1 MKSKIHERL
10 TSQPNDAGKKT
21 ISREP
26 YRLLKDMCHIHAP
39 SGNETAMK
47 EFLLE
52 YIRTH
57 SKTWKHR
64 PKVIHGKGFQD
75 NIILVFG
82 KPRTAVFAH
91 MDSIGFTV
99 RYGKQLVK
107 IGGPVTQTGFKL
119 TGEDSKGRQDV
130 ELLVNED
137 KKTGARSLQYTGK
150 RDFERGTELVFK
162 ANWRES
168 KDYLQC
174 CYMDNRLGV
183 YNALKVAETL
193 KNGAIVFS
201 SWEEHGGGS
210 VSYLQK
216 YLYETYQV
224 SQGLISDISWI
235 SDGVHYAK
243 GPVISLRDSLIPR
256 RAFVNK
262 IIRMAKAAGCDFQLE
277 VEGAGGSDGKELQ
290 MAAYPWDWCFIGAA
304 EENVHTPD
312 EKVHKKDVEG
322 MIRLYEVLMKEL

>member
-1 MKSKIHERL
+1 MKKDKNSY
-10 TSQPNDAGKKT
+10 Q
-21 ISREP
+21 
-26 YRLLKDMCHIHAP
+26 LLKDMCQVHAP
-39 SGNETAMK
+39 SGNEIAMK
-47 EFLLE
+47 DFIMD
-52 YIRTH
+52 YVKAN
-57 SKTWKHR
+57 SANWKHS
-64 PKVIHGKGFQD
+64 PKVISGEEFQD
-75 NIILVFG
+75 NIILIFG
-82 KPRTAVFAH
+82 KPRTAIFAH

-107 IGGPVTQTGFKL
+107 IGGPAVKNGFKL
-119 TGEDSKGRQDV
+119 VGKDSKGKQEV
-130 ELLVNED
+130 ELKIAED
-137 KKTGARSLQYTGK
+137 KKTGMKSLEYTGK

-162 ANWRES
+162 ANWRE
-168 KDYLQC
+168 DANHIQC

-216 YLYETYQV
+216 YLYEKYKI

-243 GPVISLRDSLIPR
+243 GPVISMRDSLIPR
-256 RAFVNK
+256 RSFINRIIDLAAKNK
-262 IIRMAKAAGCDFQLE
+262 CAYQLE
-277 VEGAGGSDGKELQ
+277 IEGSGGSDAKELQ

-322 MIRLYEVLMKEL
+322 MMRLYEVLMKEL